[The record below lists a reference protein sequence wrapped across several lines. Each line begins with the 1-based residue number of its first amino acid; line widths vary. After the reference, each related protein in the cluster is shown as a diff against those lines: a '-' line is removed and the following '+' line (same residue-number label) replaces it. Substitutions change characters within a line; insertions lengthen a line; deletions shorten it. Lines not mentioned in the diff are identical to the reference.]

1 MAGPTIQSR
10 SSQDVEDGA
19 SLLEAGAEAVHDG
32 IGSRGAAVIV
42 AIDILKIIPAL
53 ESPGL
58 QLKGSNLEGGGPR
71 RSYERRAGH
80 VVPECAGSRGLP

>member
-42 AIDILKIIPAL
+42 AIDILKIIP
-53 ESPGL
+53 GL
-58 QLKGSNLEGGGPR
+58 RVARTPAQGF
-71 RSYERRAGH
+71 
-80 VVPECAGSRGLP
+80 